1 MSHGNLYHLLRDA
14 TPEERGSFQIALR
27 VTGTNPLDL
36 LQEHELQQ
44 LGFTLP
50 DPELTNASLAQMDP
64 ILWDATNGR
73 Q

>member
-1 MSHGNLYHLLRDA
+1 MSHGNLFRLLKEA
-14 TPEERGSFQIALR
+14 SPEERGSFEIALR
-27 VTGTNPLDL
+27 TTGTNPLDL

-50 DPELTNASLAQMDP
+50 DPELTNANLAQMDL

-73 Q
+73 R

>member
-1 MSHGNLYHLLRDA
+1 MNHGNLFHLLQEA
-14 TPEERGSFQIALR
+14 SPEEKEGFQIALR

-50 DPELTNASLAQMDP
+50 DPELTNANLTQMDP

-73 Q
+73 R